1 MLSCNLR
8 TFPPL
13 YFQLACKNDSP
24 YLLKLSDS
32 FKCKIYSISGKT
44 EIPHVVEP
52 ASLTNES
59 VIKVSFTA
67 KVSGTYRMN
76 FSLNN
81 VAIGDAEIFR
91 KYSPGMHVGR
101 SYHISCVKKYECT
114 GDCKIFTPRGRTPKV
129 LYLAYQVTFNNFVG
143 CTYNSLSIEHGLSFL
158 PS

>member
-1 MLSCNLR
+1 MALSVP
-8 TFPPL
+8 TL
-13 YFQLACKNDSP
+13 YFQLACKNGSP

-32 FKCKIYSISGKT
+32 FKCEIYSISGET

-81 VAIGDAEIFR
+81 VAIGEAEIFR
-91 KYSPGMHVGR
+91 KYSPGKNGR
-101 SYHISCVKKYECT
+101 RI
-114 GDCKIFTPRGRTPKV
+114 
-129 LYLAYQVTFNNFVG
+129 
-143 CTYNSLSIEHGLSFL
+143 
-158 PS
+158 